1 MENIKANQ
9 DLLKD
14 NVIPCCWSE
23 VNKDG
28 KLITNCPNTPTKRDE
43 DNHQIRYFCEEH
55 MKKVEEI
62 RYIMYLKM
70 KEKYEPNLNI
80 INKEKLF
87 EYCKNK
93 FLELK
98 EVNLNNQAIG
108 YWDIYMKI
116 EYGEFDN
123 E

>member
-1 MENIKANQ
+1 MLERQTDVNNCWSLDDIQELKTMNYILNHLRSEKMENIKANQ

-70 KEKYEPNLNI
+70 KEKYELWQPPNFYN
-80 INKEKLF
+80 
-87 EYCKNK
+87 
-93 FLELK
+93 
-98 EVNLNNQAIG
+98 
-108 YWDIYMKI
+108 
-116 EYGEFDN
+116 
-123 E
+123 